1 MPHSVRRRF
10 AASFSAN
17 IVRSGISFATGL
29 LLARWLGP
37 DEYGRMVFLLA
48 SFMAFRGLSDMASS
62 SAFFTFLSQRQR
74 GRRFISHYWRWV
86 ALQFVGSIVLI
97 TIFLPDNWIAE
108 IWKGEGRSIL
118 LLAFVAAFMQG
129 TVWPIA
135 SQMAEAQRETIAVQ
149 RLNTAIVLVHLVVVL
164 ALWWAGQLAIPLIFG
179 ALALEWTVAGWL
191 AARMYSGYSEEDG
204 LTQSEDTPR
213 SVFKEFWRYCRPYLP
228 YTALGF
234 AHDFADRWML
244 QHWGGASQ
252 QAYYAVAQQYA
263 GIALLATASVVRIF
277 WKEVAEANHRGDYGR
292 MKKFYSKASR
302 GLFFLGALTTGA
314 LMPWAGEIINLSL
327 GTAYSGGS
335 VALMLMFLYPVH
347 QSLGQIGGSLL
358 FATEKAQIF
367 VILGVT
373 FMALSL
379 IVAYLLMAPVDAVIP
394 GLNLAAEGLAWKMVT
409 LQILSVNL
417 QAWFIARIFKW
428 KFDWTYQVV
437 ALGLA
442 VSIGW
447 LVKAIVTDL
456 LGTSS
461 LHLMA
466 LATGIYLVLMFV
478 ILLRFP
484 SIAGME
490 RNDLAALYKR

>member
-1 MPHSVRRRF
+1 MPHSVRRRL

-74 GRRFISHYWRWV
+74 GRRFISYYWRWV
-86 ALQFVGSIVLI
+86 ALQFLGSIVLI
-97 TIFLPDNWIAE
+97 TIFLPDSWVAD
-108 IWKGEGRSIL
+108 IWKGEGRPIL

-149 RLNTAIVLVHLVVVL
+149 RLNTVVVLFHLVVVL

-179 ALALEWTVAGWL
+179 AVALEWTVAGWL
-191 AARMYSGYSEEDG
+191 AARMYRGYSEDG
-204 LTQSEDTPR
+204 GSQQSEDTPHG
-213 SVFKEFWRYCRPYLP
+213 VFQEFWRYCLPYLP
-228 YTALGF
+228 YAALGF

-263 GIALLATASVVRIF
+263 GIALLATASVLRIF
-277 WKEVAEANHRGDYGR
+277 WKEVAEANHRGDYGQMER
-292 MKKFYSKASR
+292 LYAKASR
-302 GLFFLGALTTGA
+302 GLYFLGALTTGA
-314 LMPWAGEIINLSL
+314 LMPWASEIINLSL

-335 VALMLMFLYPVH
+335 MALMLMFMYPVH
-347 QSLGQIGGSLL
+347 QSLGQIGGSML

-373 FMALSL
+373 FMVLSL

-409 LQILSVNL
+409 IQIMSVNL

-442 VSIGW
+442 VSTGW
-447 LVKAIVTDL
+447 LVKAFVTGLLDDL
-456 LGTSS
+456 S
-461 LHLMA
+461 LPSMA
-466 LATGIYLVLMFV
+466 LSATLYLVLMLG
-478 ILLRFP
+478 ILSRFP
-484 SIAGME
+484 TIAGLE
-490 RNDLAALYKR
+490 LNDLKALYKK